1 MKLPR
6 RRFLHLAAG
15 VAALPALSRVARAQS
30 YPTRPVRIVVGFA
43 AGGAFDI
50 AARTMGQWLS
60 DRLGQPFIIENRPGG
75 STNIATEAVIRAP
88 PDGYTLLLGGGTNA
102 VNATLYEKLKF
113 DFIKDTTPVAGI
125 IQFPNVIAVIPSF
138 PVKTIP
144 ELIAHA
150 KANPGKINYAS
161 PGVGTTQHL
170 SGELLKMRVSVN
182 IVHVPYRGATPA
194 LTDLLGGNVQMTF
207 APLPA
212 SIELVRAGKLRAL
225 AVCTI
230 TRSGVLPDLPTVAEF
245 VPGYESSG
253 YFGFGAPAKTPAEI
267 VDKLNTEINAGLA
280 DPRLKAQLADLGG
293 IILGGSPDDFRTLV
307 AEETEKW
314 GKVIR
319 AANIKP
325 E

>member
-1 MKLPR
+1 MAIR
-6 RRFLHLAAG
+6 
-15 VAALPALSRVARAQS
+15 PAR
-30 YPTRPVRIVVGFA
+30 
-43 AGGAFDI
+43 
-50 AARTMGQWLS
+50 
-60 DRLGQPFIIENRPGG
+60 QPFIIENRPGG

-125 IQFPNVIAVIPSF
+125 IRFPNVIAVIPSF

-170 SGELLKMRVSVN
+170 SGELLKMRAGVN

-225 AVCTI
+225 AVT
-230 TRSGVLPDLPTVAEF
+230 TAARSEALPEVPALREF
-245 VPGYESSG
+245 VPGYEASAWNG
-253 YFGFGAPAKTPAEI
+253 VVAPKNTPLEI
-267 VDKLNTEINAGLA
+267 IARLNKEINAGLA
-280 DPRLKAQLADLGG
+280 DPKMKAQFADLGG
-293 IILGGSPDDFRTLV
+293 TVLPGPPADFERLIATKSRSGRRWSSSPASRRSRPIHCRSTFPKFRFESFAADVRFGSKAEKLDLSIRCPLCPRKRTFD
-307 AEETEKW
+307 
-314 GKVIR
+314 
-319 AANIKP
+319 
-325 E
+325 

>member
-125 IQFPNVIAVIPSF
+125 IRFPQRYRGDPIVSGEDHSRVDRPCQGQSGQDQLCVPWRRDHPASLRRTAQDAGQRQHCSRALPRSNARAGRPAGWKRANDICAAARIDRACQGGQTARPSGDHGGA
-138 PVKTIP
+138 
-144 ELIAHA
+144 LRGSAR
-150 KANPGKINYAS
+150 S
-161 PGVGTTQHL
+161 PGA
-170 SGELLKMRVSVN
+170 R
-182 IVHVPYRGATPA
+182 
-194 LTDLLGGNVQMTF
+194 
-207 APLPA
+207 
-212 SIELVRAGKLRAL
+212 
-225 AVCTI
+225 
-230 TRSGVLPDLPTVAEF
+230 EF
-245 VPGYESSG
+245 VPGYEASAWNG
-253 YFGFGAPAKTPAEI
+253 VVAP
-267 VDKLNTEINAGLA
+267 
-280 DPRLKAQLADLGG
+280 R
-293 IILGGSPDDFRTLV
+293 
-307 AEETEKW
+307 
-314 GKVIR
+314 
-319 AANIKP
+319 
-325 E
+325 